1 MSAARQPRLRWNPPR
16 LRKVRFFIGALLVV
30 GNADL
35 LRAAGEGDRV
45 VVVYNQKVPESRPV
59 AEYYARRREVPTN
72 QIFGFDLPL
81 TETMTRQEYHDQL
94 HQPLLKALTDHQFIA
109 FESSGGSGTSTFA
122 QPGSSKVKTARIRYA
137 VLCYGVPTRIL
148 RDDTIKEDGLDK
160 LRPELRRNEAAVDSE
175 LACLPISL
183 HGHFLTGPLSNPLYG
198 VTNAADCH
206 PTNGVL
212 LVTRL
217 DGPSAAIA
225 RGLVDKAIEAETNG
239 LWGRAYFDARALTN
253 GNYKLGDDWIRNAA
267 DIVRRLGFDTVLDT
281 RPETFPV
288 YFPLSQVAF
297 YAGWYDGDV
306 SGPFTR
312 PTVEFMPGAIAYHLH
327 SFSASSIRTVSRHWV
342 GPLLAKGA
350 TATIGYVD
358 EPYLEG
364 TAELPVFFTR
374 IILQGFSLGEAAYAC
389 QGSLSWQSTVLGDP
403 LYRPFGRPAQQQ
415 HEELAQRGSKLI
427 EWSHLRVV
435 NLNLAMDL
443 PVPQLIDYL
452 EKEPLTRKSGV
463 LSEKLADLYSS
474 RAKFQEA
481 IGTYAQALKLDPSG
495 QQRVRVMLNYV
506 RVLSLYQEKE
516 AAYAV
521 YQEFLTRFPDYGD
534 PVSIHEKMLSLAQT
548 LGKSAEAEK
557 HRQAITN
564 LTAGSSSKP

>member
-1 MSAARQPRLRWNPPR
+1 M
-16 LRKVRFFIGALLVV
+16 
-30 GNADL
+30 
-35 LRAAGEGDRV
+35 
-45 VVVYNQKVPESRPV
+45 
-59 AEYYARRREVPTN
+59 
-72 QIFGFDLPL
+72 
-81 TETMTRQEYHDQL
+81 
-94 HQPLLKALTDHQFIA
+94 
-109 FESSGGSGTSTFA
+109 
-122 QPGSSKVKTARIRYA
+122 
-137 VLCYGVPTRIL
+137 
-148 RDDTIKEDGLDK
+148 
-160 LRPELRRNEAAVDSE
+160 
-175 LACLPISL
+175 
-183 HGHFLTGPLSNPLYG
+183 
-198 VTNAADCH
+198 
-206 PTNGVL
+206 
-212 LVTRL
+212 
-217 DGPSAAIA
+217 
-225 RGLVDKAIEAETNG
+225 
-239 LWGRAYFDARALTN
+239 
-253 GNYKLGDDWIRNAA
+253 
-267 DIVRRLGFDTVLDT
+267 
-281 RPETFPV
+281 
-288 YFPLSQVAF
+288 
-297 YAGWYDGDV
+297 
-306 SGPFTR
+306 
-312 PTVEFMPGAIAYHLH
+312 
-327 SFSASSIRTVSRHWV
+327 
-342 GPLLAKGA
+342 LAKGA